1 MIAVLRI
8 LARRV
13 ALLVPL
19 MLGIVLFVFLV
30 MRFSD
35 VDPASAF
42 FQGANPTPRQLH
54 DFREEHGLLDP
65 LPVRYVHFVADLLH
79 GDLGTSALTRAPVID
94 QVTTALPLT
103 LQLTFLGLGIAV
115 VLSLVGGV
123 TAAIHR
129 DRLPDQIIRV
139 VSLTGVA
146 APGFWLALLMIQYLA
161 VDLGWFPTG
170 GYINPA
176 DSFTGWLKTMTL
188 PAFALSL
195 PVAAQLTRIVRTAVV
210 EELDKDYVRTAIG
223 SGLPPRVVVGR
234 NVLRNALINPLTVLG
249 LRVGYLLGGAVVIE
263 TIFSLPGMGKLMIDA
278 VKNGDPA
285 VVQGVVLT
293 TAAGFVVV
301 NLVIDVLY
309 LLVNPRL
316 RDAAP

>member
-1 MIAVLRI
+1 MTAVVRI
-8 LARRV
+8 LLRRI

-19 MLGIVLFVFLV
+19 LLGIVLFVFLV

-35 VDPASAF
+35 TDPASAF
-42 FQGANPTPRQLH
+42 FQGANPTPGQLH
-54 DFREEHGLLDP
+54 EFRERNGLLDP
-65 LPVRYVHFVADLLH
+65 LPLRYVHFVDGLLH
-79 GDLGTSALTRAPVID
+79 GDLGTSALTRAPVAD

-103 LQLTFLGLGIAV
+103 LQLTFLGLALAV
-115 VLSLVGGV
+115 VLALAGGV
-123 TAAIHR
+123 TAAVYR
-129 DRLPDQIIRV
+129 DRLPDQAIRV
-139 VSLTGVA
+139 VSLVGVA

-161 VDLGWFPTG
+161 VDRGWFPTG
-170 GYINPA
+170 GYVNPA
-176 DSFTGWLKTMTL
+176 DSLTGWLRTMAL

-195 PVAAQLTRIVRTAVV
+195 PVAAQLTRIVRTSVV

-223 SGLPPRVVVGR
+223 NGLPPRVVVGR
-234 NVLRNALINPLTVLG
+234 NVLRNALVNPLTVLG

-278 VKNGDPA
+278 VQNGDPA

-293 TAAGFVVV
+293 TATGFVVV
-301 NLVIDVLY
+301 NLVIDILY

-316 RDAAP
+316 RAA

>member
-1 MIAVLRI
+1 MVTVVRI

-13 ALLVPL
+13 LLLVPL
-19 MLGIVLFVFLV
+19 LLGIVLFVFLV

-54 DFREEHGLLDP
+54 DFRQRNGLLDP
-65 LPVRYVHFVADLLH
+65 LPVRYVHFVGALLH
-79 GDLGTSALTRAPVID
+79 GDLGTSALTRAPVVD

-103 LQLTFLGLGIAV
+103 LQLTFLGLAVAV

-146 APGFWLALLMIQYLA
+146 APSFWLALLMIQYLA
-161 VDLGWFPTG
+161 VGRGWFPTG
-170 GYINPA
+170 GYVNPA
-176 DSFTGWLKTMTL
+176 DSLTGWLRTMAL
-188 PAFALSL
+188 PALALSL
-195 PVAAQLTRIVRTAVV
+195 PVAAQLTRIVRTSVV

-263 TIFSLPGMGKLMIDA
+263 TVFALPGMGKLMIDA
-278 VKNGDPA
+278 VQNGDPA
-285 VVQGVVLT
+285 VVQGVVLA
-293 TAAGFVVV
+293 TATGFVVV
-301 NLVIDVLY
+301 NLVIDILY

-316 RDAAP
+316 RTAS

>member
-1 MIAVLRI
+1 MTAVVRI
-8 LARRV
+8 LLRRV

-19 MLGIVLFVFLV
+19 LLGIVLFVFLV
-30 MRFSD
+30 MRFSH

-42 FQGANPTPRQLH
+42 FQGANPTPGQLH
-54 DFREEHGLLDP
+54 DFRERNGLLDP
-65 LPVRYVHFVADLLH
+65 LPLRYVHFVGDLLH
-79 GDLGTSALTRAPVID
+79 GDLGTSALIRAPVVD

-103 LQLTFLGLGIAV
+103 LQLTFLGLALAV
-115 VLSLVGGV
+115 VLALAGGV
-123 TAAIHR
+123 TAAVYR
-129 DRLPDQIIRV
+129 DRLPDQLIRV
-139 VSLTGVA
+139 VSLVGVA

-161 VDLGWFPTG
+161 VDRGWFPTG
-170 GYINPA
+170 GYVNPA
-176 DSFTGWLKTMTL
+176 DSLTGWLRTMAL

-195 PVAAQLTRIVRTAVV
+195 PVAAQLTRIVRTSVV

-234 NVLRNALINPLTVLG
+234 NVLRNALVNPLTVLG

-278 VKNGDPA
+278 VQNGDPA

-293 TAAGFVVV
+293 TATGFVVV
-301 NLVIDVLY
+301 NLLIDILY

-316 RDAAP
+316 RAA

>member
-8 LARRV
+8 LLRRV

-42 FQGANPTPRQLH
+42 FQGANPTPGQLH
-54 DFREEHGLLDP
+54 DFRERNGLLDP
-65 LPVRYVHFVADLLH
+65 LPVRYVHFVGDLLH
-79 GDLGTSALTRAPVID
+79 GDMGTSALTRAPVVD

-103 LQLTFLGLGIAV
+103 LQLTFLGLGVAV
-115 VLSLVGGV
+115 VLSLLGGV
-123 TAAIHR
+123 TAAIYR

-161 VDLGWFPTG
+161 VDQGWFPTG

-176 DSFTGWLKTMTL
+176 DSLTGWLKTMTL
-188 PAFALSL
+188 PALALSL
-195 PVAAQLTRIVRTAVV
+195 PVAAQLTRVVRTSVV

-293 TAAGFVVV
+293 TATGFVVV

-316 RDAAP
+316 REAT

>member
-1 MIAVLRI
+1 MTAVLRI
-8 LARRV
+8 LLRRI

-65 LPVRYVHFVADLLH
+65 LPVRYVDFVADLLH
-79 GDLGTSALTRAPVID
+79 GDMGTSALTRAPVID

-103 LQLTFLGLGIAV
+103 LQLTFLGLGVAV

-123 TAAIHR
+123 TAAIYR

-188 PAFALSL
+188 PALALSL

-316 RDAAP
+316 RDATT

>member
-1 MIAVLRI
+1 MTAVVRI
-8 LARRV
+8 LLRRI

-19 MLGIVLFVFLV
+19 LLGIVLFVFLV

-42 FQGANPTPRQLH
+42 FQGANPTPKQLH
-54 DFREEHGLLDP
+54 DFREQNGLLDP
-65 LPVRYVHFVADLLH
+65 LPVRYVHFVGDLLH
-79 GDLGTSALTRAPVID
+79 GDLGTSALTRAPVVD

-115 VLSLVGGV
+115 VLALAGGV
-123 TAAIHR
+123 TAAVHR
-129 DRLPDQIIRV
+129 DRPPDQVIRV
-139 VSLTGVA
+139 LSLVGVA

-161 VDLGWFPTG
+161 VDRGWFPTG

-176 DSFTGWLKTMTL
+176 DSLSGWLKTMAL

-195 PVAAQLTRIVRTAVV
+195 PVAAQLTRIVRTSVV

-223 SGLPPRVVVGR
+223 SGLPPLVVVGR
-234 NVLRNALINPLTVLG
+234 NVLRNALVNPLTVLG

-278 VKNGDPA
+278 VQNGDPA

-293 TAAGFVVV
+293 TATGFVVV
-301 NLVIDVLY
+301 NLVIDILY

-316 RDAAP
+316 RAA

>member
-1 MIAVLRI
+1 MTAVVRI
-8 LARRV
+8 LLRRI

-54 DFREEHGLLDP
+54 DFREHNGLLDP
-65 LPVRYVHFVADLLH
+65 LPVRYVRFVGDLLH
-79 GDLGTSALTRAPVID
+79 GDLGTSALTRAPVAD

-103 LQLTFLGLGIAV
+103 LQLTFLGLAVAV
-115 VLSLVGGV
+115 VPALAGGV
-123 TAAIHR
+123 TAAVYR
-129 DRLPDQIIRV
+129 DRIPDQVIRV
-139 VSLTGVA
+139 VSLVGVA

-161 VDLGWFPTG
+161 VDRGWFPTG

-176 DSFTGWLKTMTL
+176 DSVTGWLRTMAL
-188 PAFALSL
+188 PALALSL
-195 PVAAQLTRIVRTAVV
+195 PVAAQLTRIVRTSVV
-210 EELDKDYVRTAIG
+210 EELDKDYVRTAVG
-223 SGLPPRVVVGR
+223 SGLPPWVVVGR
-234 NVLRNALINPLTVLG
+234 NVLRNALVNPLTVLG

-278 VKNGDPA
+278 VQNGDPA

-293 TAAGFVVV
+293 TATGFVVV
-301 NLVIDVLY
+301 NLVIDLLY

-316 RDAAP
+316 RAG

>member
-1 MIAVLRI
+1 MTAVVRI
-8 LARRV
+8 LLRRV

-19 MLGIVLFVFLV
+19 LLGIVLFVFLV

-35 VDPASAF
+35 ADPASAF

-54 DFREEHGLLDP
+54 DFRERNGLLDP
-65 LPVRYVHFVADLLH
+65 LPVRYVHFVGDLLH
-79 GDLGTSALTRAPVID
+79 GDLGTSALTRAPVAE

-115 VLSLVGGV
+115 VLALAAGV
-123 TAAIHR
+123 TAAVYR
-129 DRLPDQIIRV
+129 DRLPDQVIRV
-139 VSLTGVA
+139 VSLVGVA

-161 VDLGWFPTG
+161 VDRGWFPTG
-170 GYINPA
+170 GYVNPA
-176 DSFTGWLKTMTL
+176 DSATGWLRTMAL

-195 PVAAQLTRIVRTAVV
+195 PVAAQLTRIVRTSVV

-234 NVLRNALINPLTVLG
+234 NVLRNALVNPLTVLG
-249 LRVGYLLGGAVVIE
+249 LRIGYLLGGAVVIE

-278 VKNGDPA
+278 VRNGDPA
-285 VVQGVVLT
+285 VVQGAVLT
-293 TAAGFVVV
+293 TATGFVVV
-301 NLVIDVLY
+301 NLVIDILY

-316 RDAAP
+316 RAA

>member
-1 MIAVLRI
+1 MTAVVRI
-8 LARRV
+8 LLRRV

-19 MLGIVLFVFLV
+19 LLGIVLFVFLV

-54 DFREEHGLLDP
+54 DFRERNGLLDP
-65 LPVRYVHFVADLLH
+65 LPVRYVHFVGDLLH
-79 GDLGTSALTRAPVID
+79 GDLGTSALTRAPVVD

-103 LQLTFLGLGIAV
+103 LQLTFLGLGVAV
-115 VLSLVGGV
+115 VLALVGGV
-123 TAAIHR
+123 TAAVWR
-129 DRLPDQIIRV
+129 DRTPDQVIRV
-139 VSLTGVA
+139 VSLVGVA

-161 VDLGWFPTG
+161 VDRGWFPTG

-176 DSFTGWLKTMTL
+176 DSLTGWLRTMAL

-195 PVAAQLTRIVRTAVV
+195 PVAAQLIRIVRTSVV

-223 SGLPPRVVVGR
+223 SGLPPLVVVGR
-234 NVLRNALINPLTVLG
+234 NVLRNALVNPLTVLG

-278 VKNGDPA
+278 VQNGDPA

-293 TAAGFVVV
+293 TATGFVVV
-301 NLVIDVLY
+301 NLVIDLLY

-316 RDAAP
+316 RAA

>member
-1 MIAVLRI
+1 MTAVLRI
-8 LARRV
+8 LLRRT

-19 MLGIVLFVFLV
+19 LLGIALFVFLV

-42 FQGANPTPRQLH
+42 FQGANPTPQQLH
-54 DFREEHGLLDP
+54 DFRARNGLLDP
-65 LPVRYVHFVADLLH
+65 LPLRYVHFVGGLLH
-79 GDLGTSALTRAPVID
+79 GDLGTSALTRTPVLD
-94 QVTTALPLT
+94 QVLTALPLT

-115 VLSLVGGV
+115 VLALAGGV

-129 DRLPDQIIRV
+129 DRWPDQAIRV
-139 VSLTGVA
+139 LSLVGVA
-146 APGFWLALLMIQYLA
+146 APAFWLALLMIQYLA
-161 VDLGWFPTG
+161 VDRGWFPSG
-170 GYINPA
+170 GYINPE
-176 DSFTGWLKTMTL
+176 DSVTGWLRTMAL
-188 PAFALSL
+188 PALALSL
-195 PVAAQLTRIVRTAVV
+195 PVAAQLTRIVRTSVV

-223 SGLPPRVVVGR
+223 SGLPPHVVVGR
-234 NVLRNALINPLTVLG
+234 NVLRNALVNPLTVLG

-263 TIFSLPGMGKLMIDA
+263 TVFALPGMGKLMIDA
-278 VKNGDPA
+278 VQNDDPA

-293 TAAGFVVV
+293 TATGFVVV

-316 RDAAP
+316 REAT

>member
-8 LARRV
+8 LVRRLV
-13 ALLVPL
+13 LLVPL
-19 MLGIVLFVFLV
+19 LLGIVLFVFLV

-42 FQGANPTPRQLH
+42 FQGANPTEEQLQ
-54 DFREEHGLLDP
+54 DFREENGLLDP
-65 LPVRYVHFVADLLH
+65 LPVRYVAFV
-79 GDLGTSALTRAPVID
+79 GDLVQGDMGISVLTRSPVVE

-103 LQLTFLGLGIAV
+103 LQLTFLGLGVAV
-115 VLSLVGGV
+115 VISLLLGV
-123 TAAIHR
+123 TAAIYR
-129 DRLPDQIIRV
+129 DRLPDQLIRV

-161 VDLGWFPTG
+161 VEAGWFPTG
-170 GYINPA
+170 GYVNPG

-188 PAFALSL
+188 PALALSL
-195 PVAAQLTRIVRTAVV
+195 PVAAGLTRIIRTAVV

-223 SGLPPRVVVGR
+223 SGLPPVVVVGR

-263 TIFSLPGMGKLMIDA
+263 TVFSLPGMGKLMIDA

-285 VVQGVVLT
+285 VVQGVVIT
-293 TAAGFVVV
+293 TAVGFVVV
-301 NLVIDVLY
+301 NLVLDILY

-316 RDAAP
+316 RGTA

>member
-1 MIAVLRI
+1 MTAVVRI
-8 LARRV
+8 LLRRV

-19 MLGIVLFVFLV
+19 LLGIVLFVFLV

-42 FQGANPTPRQLH
+42 FQGANPTPGQLH
-54 DFREEHGLLDP
+54 DFRERNGLLDP
-65 LPVRYVHFVADLLH
+65 LPLRYVHFVGALLH
-79 GDLGTSALTRAPVID
+79 GDLGTSALTRAPVAD

-103 LQLTFLGLGIAV
+103 LQLTFLGLALAV
-115 VLSLVGGV
+115 VLALAGGV
-123 TAAIHR
+123 TAAVYR
-129 DRLPDQIIRV
+129 DRLPDQVIRV
-139 VSLTGVA
+139 VSLVGVA

-161 VDLGWFPTG
+161 VDRGWFPTG
-170 GYINPA
+170 GYVNPA
-176 DSFTGWLKTMTL
+176 DSVTGWLRTMAL

-195 PVAAQLTRIVRTAVV
+195 PVAAQLTRIVRTSVV

-223 SGLPPRVVVGR
+223 NGLPPRVVVGR
-234 NVLRNALINPLTVLG
+234 NVLRNALVNPLTVLG

-278 VKNGDPA
+278 VQNGDPA

-293 TAAGFVVV
+293 TATGFVVV
-301 NLVIDVLY
+301 NLVIDILY

-316 RDAAP
+316 RAA

>member
-1 MIAVLRI
+1 MTAIVRI

-13 ALLVPL
+13 LLLIPL
-19 MLGIVLFVFLV
+19 LLGIVLFVFLV

-42 FQGANPTPRQLH
+42 FQGANPTPAQLH
-54 DFREEHGLLDP
+54 QFREDNGLLDP
-65 LPVRYVHFVADLLH
+65 LPVRYVHFLGDLTH
-79 GDLGTSALTRAPVID
+79 GDMGISVLTRSPVVD
-94 QVTTALPLT
+94 QITTALPLT
-103 LQLTFLGLGIAV
+103 MQLTFLGLGIAV
-115 VLSLVGGV
+115 VLSLIGGI
-123 TAAIHR
+123 TAAIYR
-129 DRLPDQIIRV
+129 DRLPDQLIRV

-161 VDLGWFPTG
+161 VELGWFPTG
-170 GYINPA
+170 GYINPG
-176 DSFTGWLKTMTL
+176 DSFTGWLKSMTL

-195 PVAAQLTRIVRTAVV
+195 PVAAQLTRIIRTAVV

-223 SGLPPRVVVGR
+223 NGLPPVVVVGR

-263 TIFSLPGMGKLMIDA
+263 TIFSLPGMGKLMIEA

-285 VVQGVVLT
+285 VVQGVVIT
-293 TAAGFVVV
+293 TAVGFVVV
-301 NLVIDVLY
+301 NLVIDILY

-316 RDAAP
+316 RGAS

>member
-1 MIAVLRI
+1 MTAVLRI
-8 LARRV
+8 LLRRV

-65 LPVRYVHFVADLLH
+65 LPVRYADFVADLLH

-103 LQLTFLGLGIAV
+103 LQLTFLGLGVAV

-123 TAAIHR
+123 TAAIYR

-188 PAFALSL
+188 PALALSL

-316 RDAAP
+316 RDATA

>member
-1 MIAVLRI
+1 MITVVRI

-13 ALLVPL
+13 LLLVPL

-42 FQGANPTPRQLH
+42 FQGANPTAQQLH
-54 DFREEHGLLDP
+54 DFREQNGLLDP
-65 LPVRYVHFVADLLH
+65 LPVRYVVFIGDLVH
-79 GDLGTSALTRAPVID
+79 GDMGTSALTRAPVVD
-94 QVTTALPLT
+94 QVMTALPLT
-103 LQLTFLGLGIAV
+103 IQLTFLGLGIAV

-123 TAAIHR
+123 TAAIYR

-188 PAFALSL
+188 PALALSL
-195 PVAAQLTRIVRTAVV
+195 PVAAQLTRIVRTSVV

-223 SGLPPRVVVGR
+223 SGLPPRLVVGR

-285 VVQGVVLT
+285 VVQGVVIT
-293 TAAGFVVV
+293 TAIGFVVV
-301 NLVIDVLY
+301 NLVIDILY

-316 RDAAP
+316 REAT

>member
-1 MIAVLRI
+1 MNAVLRI
-8 LARRV
+8 LLRRI

-19 MLGIVLFVFLV
+19 LLGIALFVFLV

-54 DFREEHGLLDP
+54 DFRERNGLLDP
-65 LPVRYVHFVADLLH
+65 LPVRYVHFVGDLFH
-79 GDLGTSALTRAPVID
+79 GDLGTSALTRTPVLD
-94 QVTTALPLT
+94 QVATALPLT

-115 VLSLVGGV
+115 VLALAGGV

-129 DRLPDQIIRV
+129 DRWPDQVIRV
-139 VSLTGVA
+139 LSLVGVA
-146 APGFWLALLMIQYLA
+146 APAFWLALLMIQYLA
-161 VDLGWFPTG
+161 VDRGWFPSG
-170 GYINPA
+170 GYINPE
-176 DSFTGWLKTMTL
+176 DSVTGWLKTMAL
-188 PAFALSL
+188 PALALSL
-195 PVAAQLTRIVRTAVV
+195 PVAAQLTRIVRTSVV
-210 EELDKDYVRTAIG
+210 EELDRDYVRTAIG
-223 SGLPPRVVVGR
+223 SGLPPHVVVGR
-234 NVLRNALINPLTVLG
+234 NVLRNALVNPLTVLG

-263 TIFSLPGMGKLMIDA
+263 TIFALPGMGKLMIDA
-278 VKNGDPA
+278 VQNGDPA

-293 TAAGFVVV
+293 TATGFVVV

-316 RDAAP
+316 REAT

>member
-1 MIAVLRI
+1 VVAIARI
-8 LARRV
+8 LARRI

-19 MLGIVLFVFLV
+19 VLGIVLFVFLV

-35 VDPASAF
+35 SDPASAY
-42 FQGANPTPRQLH
+42 FQGANPTEQQLH
-54 DFREEHGLLDP
+54 DFRERNGLLDP
-65 LPVRYVHFVADLLH
+65 LPVRYVDFVGELIR
-79 GDLGTSALTRAPVID
+79 GDMGVSALTRAPVVD

-103 LQLTFLGLGIAV
+103 MQLTFMGLGIAV
-115 VLSLVGGV
+115 VLSLLGGV
-123 TAAIHR
+123 TAAIYR
-129 DRLPDQIIRV
+129 DRLPDQLIRV

-161 VDLGWFPTG
+161 VDLGWFPTS
-170 GYINPA
+170 GYVNPG
-176 DSFTGWLKTMTL
+176 DSFSGWLKTMTL

-195 PVAAQLTRIVRTAVV
+195 PVAAKLTRIVRTAVV
-210 EELDKDYVRTAIG
+210 EELDKDYVRTAVG
-223 SGLPPRVVVGR
+223 SGLPPVVVVGR
-234 NVLRNALINPLTVLG
+234 NVLRNALINPMTVLG
-249 LRVGYLLGGAVVIE
+249 LQVGYLLGGAVVIE

-293 TAAGFVVV
+293 TAFGFVVV
-301 NLVIDVLY
+301 NLLIDILY

-316 RDAAP
+316 RGADA

>member
-1 MIAVLRI
+1 MAAVVRI

-13 ALLVPL
+13 LLLVPL

-42 FQGANPTPRQLH
+42 FQGANPTARQLH
-54 DFREEHGLLDP
+54 DFRAEHGLLDP
-65 LPVRYVHFVADLLH
+65 LPVRYVAFLGDLLH
-79 GDLGTSALTRAPVID
+79 GDLGTSALTRSDVVD
-94 QVTTALPLT
+94 QVMTALPLT

-115 VLSLVGGV
+115 VLSLLGGV
-123 TAAIHR
+123 TAAIYR

-170 GYINPA
+170 GYINPR
-176 DSFTGWLKTMTL
+176 DSVTGWLETMTL
-188 PAFALSL
+188 PALALSL

-293 TAAGFVVV
+293 TAIGFVVV
-301 NLVIDVLY
+301 NLVIDILY

-316 RDAAP
+316 RDAA

>member
-1 MIAVLRI
+1 MVAIARI
-8 LARRV
+8 LLRRV

-54 DFREEHGLLDP
+54 DFREQNGLLDP
-65 LPVRYVHFVADLLH
+65 FPVRYVGFVGDLLH
-79 GDLGTSALTRAPVID
+79 GDLGTSTLTRAPVIE
-94 QVTTALPLT
+94 QVGTALPLT

-115 VLSLVGGV
+115 VLSLLGGV

-139 VSLTGVA
+139 VSLVGVA

-161 VDLGWFPTG
+161 VEKGWFPTG

-176 DSFTGWLKTMTL
+176 DSLSGWLKTMAL
-188 PAFALSL
+188 PALALSL
-195 PVAAQLTRIVRTAVV
+195 PVAAQLTRIVRTSVV

-234 NVLRNALINPLTVLG
+234 NVLRNALMNPLTVLG

-285 VVQGVVLT
+285 VVQGLVLT
-293 TAAGFVVV
+293 TATGFVVV
-301 NLVIDVLY
+301 NLVIDLLY

-316 RDAAP
+316 RDAT

>member
-1 MIAVLRI
+1 MVTVLRI
-8 LARRV
+8 LARRIV
-13 ALLVPL
+13 LLVPL
-19 MLGIVLFVFLV
+19 MLGIVLFVFVV

-54 DFREEHGLLDP
+54 DFRMRNGLLDP
-65 LPVRYVHFVADLLH
+65 LPVRYVHFVGALLH
-79 GDLGTSALTRAPVID
+79 GDMGTSALTRAPVVQ

-103 LQLTFLGLGIAV
+103 LQLTFLGLAIAI
-115 VLSLVGGV
+115 VLSLLGGV
-123 TAAIHR
+123 TAAIYR
-129 DRLPDQIIRV
+129 DRLPDQIIRI

-161 VDLGWFPTG
+161 VDRGWFPTG

-176 DSFTGWLKTMTL
+176 DSLTGWLKTMAL
-188 PAFALSL
+188 PALALSL
-195 PVAAQLTRIVRTAVV
+195 PVAAQLTRIVRTSVV

-234 NVLRNALINPLTVLG
+234 NVLRNALMNPLTVLG

-278 VKNGDPA
+278 VQNGDPA

-293 TAAGFVVV
+293 TATGFVVV
-301 NLVIDVLY
+301 NLVIDILY

-316 RDAAP
+316 REAS

>member
-1 MIAVLRI
+1 MTAVVRI
-8 LARRV
+8 LLRRV

-19 MLGIVLFVFLV
+19 LLGIVLFVFLV

-54 DFREEHGLLDP
+54 DFRERNGLLDP
-65 LPVRYVHFVADLLH
+65 LPVRYVRFVGGLLH
-79 GDLGTSALTRAPVID
+79 GDLGTSALTRAPVVD

-103 LQLTFLGLGIAV
+103 LQLTFLGLGVAV
-115 VLSLVGGV
+115 VLALAGGV
-123 TAAIHR
+123 TAAVYR
-129 DRLPDQIIRV
+129 DRVPDQVIRV
-139 VSLTGVA
+139 VSLVGVA

-161 VDLGWFPTG
+161 VDRGWFPTG

-176 DSFTGWLKTMTL
+176 DSLTGWLRTMAL

-195 PVAAQLTRIVRTAVV
+195 PVAAQLIRIVRTSVV
-210 EELDKDYVRTAIG
+210 EELDRDYVRTAIG
-223 SGLPPRVVVGR
+223 SGLPPLVVVGR
-234 NVLRNALINPLTVLG
+234 NVLRNALVNPLTVLG

-278 VKNGDPA
+278 VQNGDPA

-293 TAAGFVVV
+293 TATGFVVV
-301 NLVIDVLY
+301 NLVIDILY

-316 RDAAP
+316 RAA

>member
-1 MIAVLRI
+1 MVTVVRI
-8 LARRV
+8 LARRIV
-13 ALLVPL
+13 LLVPL
-19 MLGIVLFVFLV
+19 MLGIVLFVFVV

-54 DFREEHGLLDP
+54 DFRERNGLLDP
-65 LPVRYVHFVADLLH
+65 LPLRYVHFVGALLH
-79 GDLGTSALTRAPVID
+79 GDMGTSALTRAPVLQ

-103 LQLTFLGLGIAV
+103 LQLTFLGLVIAV
-115 VLSLVGGV
+115 VLSLLGGV
-123 TAAIHR
+123 TAAIYR

-161 VDLGWFPTG
+161 VDQGWFPTG

-176 DSFTGWLKTMTL
+176 DSLTGWLRTMAL
-188 PAFALSL
+188 PALALSL
-195 PVAAQLTRIVRTAVV
+195 PVAAQLTRIVRTSVV

-234 NVLRNALINPLTVLG
+234 NVLRNALMNPLTVLG

-278 VKNGDPA
+278 VQNGDPA

-293 TAAGFVVV
+293 TATGFVVV
-301 NLVIDVLY
+301 NLVIDILY

-316 RDAAP
+316 RDAS